1 MRQHGW
7 SVRRTWRKLPLG
19 ANEAT
24 GEIVADA
31 LTENRVDD
39 ASQVAPLLMQIDDEV
54 ETRSRDGGYD
64 KHKVFEALADPP
76 QGAPIQALIVLRKDA
91 KIQQHG
97 NGKAPPLARDEILRA
112 IRKKSRK
119 AWKEKSGYHRRSL
132 AETQMSRYKQIIGD
146 KLRAR
151 GWANLQVESRLG
163 CAILN
168 RMTHLGRPESY
179 KVEKVN
185 SDLEQY
191 RARPSNFF
199 MQQRRFVRKI
209 GIDA

>member
-1 MRQHGW
+1 VRQHGW

-24 GEIVADA
+24 GEIVAET

-64 KHKVFEALADPP
+64 KQKVFEALADPP
-76 QGAPIQALIVLRKDA
+76 QEAPIQALIVLPKDA

-97 NGKAPPLARDEILRA
+97 NGKAPP
-112 IRKKSRK
+112 
-119 AWKEKSGYHRRSL
+119 L

-168 RMTHLGRPESY
+168 RMTHLGRPVSY

-185 SDLEQY
+185 SDPEQY

-199 MQQRRFVRKI
+199 INNAVLCARLALMPRGGPGFVR
-209 GIDA
+209 GLC